1 MDRAN
6 EKSLTDLK
14 RDAEHS
20 RAQLT
25 ETVDQLRSRVSDTV
39 TDFRERASPDAMK
52 AEIGDYF
59 RTKADAFME
68 RAREN
73 PLQTAAIGI
82 GVGYPLLKI
91 ARSIPAPILM
101 VGAGLYLLGT
111 SSGQK
116 LSDTVSKKASAAADG
131 VSDSFSA
138 GLDVANQK
146 VHNAQDL
153 AASSLV
159 AAQDTVASGV
169 GTAKQKA
176 AALGSSINQLKD
188 TAANLAG
195 SAFDGAGS
203 LKQRAVDALGATSDA
218 MSAGVARTGSVV
230 RDRASDAAEFGSQAA
245 EFGVN
250 TGARLRDQA
259 VETSHKVTSGMSDV
273 IRRNPLLF
281 GGLGLTVGMLIASA
295 LPKSDIEKDLMG
307 GASADV
313 RKRANAL
320 ASKQFEN
327 VKGIASEAITDI
339 ADHASREGLMPA
351 DLNAATEDLGRRVRK
366 VAESASEAA
375 FGRADNADDQAY
387 RNDKTVDA
395 I

>member
-1 MDRAN
+1 
-6 EKSLTDLK
+6 
-14 RDAEHS
+14 
-20 RAQLT
+20 
-25 ETVDQLRSRVSDTV
+25 
-39 TDFRERASPDAMK
+39 
-52 AEIGDYF
+52 
-59 RTKADAFME
+59 
-68 RAREN
+68 
-73 PLQTAAIGI
+73 
-82 GVGYPLLKI
+82 
-91 ARSIPAPILM
+91 M

-116 LSDTVSKKASAAADG
+116 LSDTVSKNVSAAADG

-138 GLDVANQK
+138 GLDVANQRI
-146 VHNAQDL
+146 HDAQDL
-153 AASSLV
+153 AASSLA

-176 AALGSSINQLKD
+176 AALGSSLNQLKD

-195 SAFDGAGS
+195 SASDGAGS

-218 MSAGVARTGSVV
+218 MSAGVGRTGSVV

-327 VKGIASEAITDI
+327 VKGIASEAIADI

-366 VAESASEAA
+366 VAENAREAA